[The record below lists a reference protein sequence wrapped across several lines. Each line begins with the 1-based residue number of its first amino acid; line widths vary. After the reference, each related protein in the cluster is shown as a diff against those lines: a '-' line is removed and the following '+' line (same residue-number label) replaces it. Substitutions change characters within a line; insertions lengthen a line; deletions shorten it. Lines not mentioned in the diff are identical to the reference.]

1 MHNRPFHQGVGGWR
15 KIVAAVV
22 LAALLLVGIGAVVA
36 GPARADDVDS
46 LEQRAQQIAQTLMD
60 LELQVANLSEQ
71 FNQAQVRLEL
81 VRNDQ
86 RSTQHKL
93 AKARDDEAQR
103 RRDLTRYALA
113 SYVGAGSDQVVPLAL
128 DGRQWD
134 LARRDGYV
142 SSAIGRR
149 QQVVDNLLAAQKVSA
164 DLLDDLNT
172 SKTEAESLT
181 AELAAAQS
189 KASRLMAEQR
199 KLQESV
205 QGKLA
210 DAVEKQ
216 QAELAAKAQAEAQA
230 RQEAAFGTN
239 PTAVT
244 QPQTTGT
251 VTVPNMGPTSAP
263 TQTPATTTATS
274 VPRGSNTTSPAN
286 PAATVPPTAPPTTRP
301 PVTVPPVVT
310 PPPPASG
317 KGQIAMNAAMRQIG
331 VRYSWGGGNAQG
343 PSYGFGEG
351 AGVKGFDCSG
361 LTLYAW
367 AQAGVYL
374 YHSAQMQY
382 DMARKVPMQQLA
394 VGDLVFYGSSSR
406 TISHVGLYIGNGQV
420 VHAPNSRSTVQ
431 VGSVYLWNGYYAWV
445 GAGRPG

>member
-36 GPARADDVDS
+36 GPARADDVDN